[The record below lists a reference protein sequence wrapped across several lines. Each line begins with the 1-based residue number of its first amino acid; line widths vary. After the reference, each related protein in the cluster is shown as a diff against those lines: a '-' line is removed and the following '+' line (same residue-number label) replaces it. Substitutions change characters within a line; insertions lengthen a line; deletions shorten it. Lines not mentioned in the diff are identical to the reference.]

1 MPSNLPAEIGRSL
14 LRELDTLRREV
25 EAYPD
30 DESVWGLPPGAPN
43 SAGTLTLHLAGNLQH
58 YVGAL
63 LDGTG
68 YVRDRDA
75 EFATRGLTR
84 QTLIDHVAS
93 AERAIA
99 SVLPTLPESRLTD
112 PFPEAMRGETLST
125 REALLHVATHLAY
138 HIG

>member
-1 MPSNLPAEIGRSL
+1 MPSNLPAEIARSL

-63 LDGTG
+63 LGGTG
-68 YVRDRDA
+68 YVRDRDTWSHPSNPDRPRG
-75 EFATRGLTR
+75 FGRTSHRLRPPDAT
-84 QTLIDHVAS
+84 
-93 AERAIA
+93 
-99 SVLPTLPESRLTD
+99 
-112 PFPEAMRGETLST
+112 
-125 REALLHVATHLAY
+125 
-138 HIG
+138 